1 MSSKF
6 QFELLRILRKR
17 TGLAKAFTLI
27 ELLIV
32 VAIIGLLAAIG
43 IPRYL
48 NIRANAEA
56 GAKVGEAV
64 GLGKECAV
72 YVASGGLG
80 TLPTYAADTPSSR
93 NLCNSTS
100 GSFVRTIPANTLN
113 VKCID
118 DSSTAADGQVTVTVS
133 SQGVVSCAFAAA
145 APATATP

>member
-43 IPRYL
+43 IPKYL
-48 NIRANAEA
+48 DIRANAEA
-56 GAKVGEAV
+56 GAAAGEAV

-72 YVASGGLG
+72 FVASGGVG
-80 TLPTYAADTPSSR
+80 TDPSTGYKKGREPQDTCVVKTGGTFIR
-93 NLCNSTS
+93 TFTGRTS
-100 GSFVRTIPANTLN
+100 N

-118 DSSTAADGQVTVTVS
+118 ALSKDTHKTVTVTVTGTDDITVGA
-133 SQGVVSCAFAAA
+133 GVISCSFS
-145 APATATP
+145 